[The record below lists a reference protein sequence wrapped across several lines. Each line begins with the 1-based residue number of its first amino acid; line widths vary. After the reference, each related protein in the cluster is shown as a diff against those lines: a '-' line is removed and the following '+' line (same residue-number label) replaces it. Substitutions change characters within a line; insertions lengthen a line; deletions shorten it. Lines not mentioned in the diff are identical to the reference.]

1 MDGQLA
7 LDLWDVVIEV
17 LYSSQDIQQAPKNR
31 VRNEIQGINPNT
43 ILKRHDNREVDEL
56 SNVDHVD
63 KRKTFSFRSSFVQF

>member
-17 LYSSQDIQQAPKNR
+17 LYSSQDIQQAPRNR
-31 VRNEIQGINPNT
+31 VRNEIQGINP
-43 ILKRHDNREVDEL
+43 KRHDNREVDEL

-63 KRKTFSFRSSFVQF
+63 KRKTFSIRSSFVQF